1 MAYSMTGFGRSEKLF
16 DTRTYTVEIKSVN
29 SRFCDI
35 NIRMPRLFNFADAVI
50 RKMITDR
57 LVRGKVD
64 IYISFDDS
72 EGASTEVVINEGL
85 AKEYSSSVTRLAELT
100 GRADDLT
107 ASRLSLYSDILSIKQ
122 KTLDEEVIAEELYS
136 AVNGAIDEMLSMRLV
151 EGNNLAKDMLTK
163 IDTLASLRDEIATRA
178 PGVVEDYRN
187 RLKAR
192 LDEIL
197 TGDMRAFYD
206 DARLTTEVTVFADK
220 CAIDE
225 ELSRLISHFSQ
236 AREILTGN
244 GPVGKRMD
252 FLVQEINREVNTI
265 GSKAND
271 IEITNRVMLMKNEVE
286 KVREQIQNL
295 V

>member
-1 MAYSMTGFGRSEKLF
+1 MAHSMTGFGRSEKLF
-16 DTRTYTVEIKSVN
+16 DTRIYTVEIKSVN

-35 NIRMPRLFNFADAVI
+35 NVRMPRMFNFADAAI
-50 RKMITDR
+50 RKIITDR

-64 IYISFDDS
+64 IFISFDDS
-72 EGASTEVVINEGL
+72 QNASTEVVVNEAL
-85 AKEYSSSVTRLAELT
+85 AKEYSSAITRISELT
-100 GRADDLT
+100 GRTDDLT
-107 ASRLSLYSDILSIKQ
+107 ASRLSQYSDVLSTKQ
-122 KTLDEEVIAEELYS
+122 KNLEEEEIEAEVFA
-136 AVNGAIDEMLSMRLV
+136 AVNGAIDEMLKMRLV
-151 EGNNLAKDMLTK
+151 EGNNLANDLLGK
-163 IDTLASLRDEIATRA
+163 IDTLSNLRDEIEQRA
-178 PGVVEDYRN
+178 PGVVEDYKS

-197 TGDMRAFYD
+197 NSDMRAFYD
-206 DARLTTEVTVFADK
+206 DARLTAEVTVFADK

-236 AREILTGN
+236 AREILTSS

-271 IEITNRVMLMKNEVE
+271 IEITNRVMLMKNEIE